1 MIYLLSPFI
10 QKILKKLILLGLL
23 AFTSPVFANGVPTWT
38 TGSSNR
44 TENTTQTIT
53 RSIVTEK
60 YGSTIN
66 TWEGSNIS
74 VAASAGISG
83 GDAVFTVSDTSK
95 DWSLNVTSRS
105 SGLMI
110 EKITQNDT
118 INTTSVITSLS
129 VFSQ

>member
-1 MIYLLSPFI
+1 MKKLLLLSLFLVAPCY
-10 QKILKKLILLGLL
+10 
-23 AFTSPVFANGVPTWT
+23 ANGVPSWT

-53 RSIVTEK
+53 RSVVTEK

-74 VAASAGISG
+74 VAASAGIAG
-83 GDAVFTVSDTSK
+83 GDAVFTVADTSK
-95 DWSLNVTSRS
+95 DWSLNVTTRAA
-105 SGLMI
+105 GLMI

>member
-1 MIYLLSPFI
+1 M
-10 QKILKKLILLGLL
+10 KKLLLLTFL
-23 AFTSPVFANGVPTWT
+23 FTPVSVFANGLPTWS

-44 TENTTQTIT
+44 TESTTQTIT

-60 YGSTIN
+60 YGSEIN

-74 VAASAGISG
+74 VAASAGIAG
-83 GDAVFTVSDTSK
+83 GDAVFTVDDSSLP
-95 DWSLNVTSRS
+95 WSLNITTRS
-105 SGLMI
+105 AGLI
-110 EKITQNDT
+110 EQITQNDT

>member
-1 MIYLLSPFI
+1 MKKLLLLSLFLVAPCY
-10 QKILKKLILLGLL
+10 
-23 AFTSPVFANGVPTWT
+23 ANGVPTWS

-60 YGSTIN
+60 YGSEIN

-74 VAASAGISG
+74 VAASAGIAG
-83 GDAVFTVSDTSK
+83 GDAVFTVDDSTLP
-95 DWSLNVTSRS
+95 WSLNITTRS
-105 SGLMI
+105 AGLI
-110 EKITQNDT
+110 EQITQNDT

>member
-1 MIYLLSPFI
+1 M
-10 QKILKKLILLGLL
+10 KKLILLGLL

-83 GDAVFTVSDTSK
+83 GDAVFTVADTSK
-95 DWSLNVTSRS
+95 DWSLNVTSRA

>member
-1 MIYLLSPFI
+1 M
-10 QKILKKLILLGLL
+10 KKLILLGLL
-23 AFTSPVFANGVPTWT
+23 AFNSPVFANGIPTWT

-53 RSIVTEK
+53 RSVVTEK

-83 GDAVFTVSDTSK
+83 GDAVFTVADTSK
-95 DWSLNVTSRS
+95 DWSLNVTTRA

>member
-1 MIYLLSPFI
+1 M
-10 QKILKKLILLGLL
+10 KKLLLIGLFIT
-23 AFTSPVFANGVPTWT
+23 APCYANGVPTWT

-60 YGSTIN
+60 YGSALN
-66 TWEGSNIS
+66 SWEASNIS

-83 GDAVFTVSDTSK
+83 GDAVFTVADTSA
-95 DWSLNVTSRS
+95 DWSLQVTTRAA
-105 SGLMI
+105 GALT
-110 EKITQNDT
+110 EQITQNDT
-118 INTTSVITSLS
+118 ITTTSVITSLS

>member
-1 MIYLLSPFI
+1 MKKLLLIGLLLS
-10 QKILKKLILLGLL
+10 
-23 AFTSPVFANGVPTWT
+23 SPVYANGVPTWT

-53 RSIVTEK
+53 RSVVTEK

-83 GDAVFTVSDTSK
+83 GDAVFTVADSTK
-95 DWSLNVTSRS
+95 DWSLNVTSRA

>member
-1 MIYLLSPFI
+1 M
-10 QKILKKLILLGLL
+10 KKLFLLGLFL
-23 AFTSPVFANGVPTWT
+23 VAPCYANGVPTWT

-53 RSIVTEK
+53 RSVVTEK

-74 VAASAGISG
+74 VAASAGIAG
-83 GDAVFTVSDTSK
+83 GDAVFTVADTSK
-95 DWSLNVTSRS
+95 DWSLNVTSRAA
-105 SGLMI
+105 GLMI